1 MTPFELGI
9 VLLSAL
15 LHAAWSVAI
24 KGSRD
29 PLAFNVLQA
38 LPQAAIAVVVCAWID
53 LSGMPARLWLLLL
66 GTGIAHGLYLYWMSR
81 AYELA
86 DLSLVYPIARSTPAF
101 LPLIAVPLLG
111 ESLSPLGGLGI
122 AIVVAGIW
130 LVHAGEGLRWR
141 ALLDRGTVYAYLT
154 LATTVAYSLCDKSA
168 MADLDALDW
177 GHVLPRAVVFYFL
190 IELGCSLVFVPLALR
205 QTGVS
210 GLRTTL
216 RGNQLNVL
224 AAIGFTL
231 AGYGLILEALRTAPA
246 SYVVAARQVSVLFT
260 LGMSALWLGERP
272 GPLRIAGAAGT
283 VAGVILIGVA
293 G

>member
-29 PLAFNVLQA
+29 PLAFNVLQV
-38 LPQAAIAVVVCAWID
+38 LPQAAIAVVLCAWID

-122 AIVVAGIW
+122 AIVVVGIW
-130 LVHAGEGLRWR
+130 LVHAAEGLRWR

-154 LATTVAYSLCDKSA
+154 LATTVAYSLFDKSA

-177 GHVLPRAVVFYFL
+177 SHALPRAVVYYFL

-205 QTGVS
+205 RTGIS

-216 RGNQLNVL
+216 RGNTLGVL
-224 AAIGFTL
+224 AATGFTL